1 MPENKDFHIII
12 IGAGPGRTLLAREC
26 ARRGIKVT
34 LYEKGTY
41 ENLGHDWSDAVERS
55 ALEAAGFPIPE
66 R

>member
-12 IGAGPGRTLLAREC
+12 IGAGPGGTLLAREC